1 MNKYLVVEDN
11 DDKAAI
17 IINELRELGISSDA
31 IKRVISLRCA
41 LTDIK
46 TNKYNV
52 VILDLCIPTYLRS
65 DPVDNGGLTLLQKI
79 ISFPAR
85 YIKPNHIIGVT
96 SYEKL
101 AKEQQND
108 FSDLDF
114 SLKCFDDDSWKRAL
128 KNKVLWDIDAQKDKH
143 RVDTERLFISVHGIR
158 TLGIWQNILEKTV
171 LNNISDVTFK
181 KYRYNYY
188 SAIQLLI
195 PRSRNKIIDDFTKK
209 LTEMV
214 YEYPNSRITLIAH
227 SFGTYITIK
236 ALEAIPVDITL
247 NIERVVLV
255 SSVLKPNYDWSWV
268 NMRHNIE
275 SINNECGFNDNILIL
290 SHFFSHDMGMA
301 GRVGFTGMNIKN
313 RFFKGGHDFFN
324 REGNF
329 MEKHW
334 IPILT
339 GSHTDIDERKFS
351 WIRENVEICLSS
363 KTTLFFIFV
372 LIAIITFWLSYN
384 L

>member
-11 DDKAAI
+11 DDKASI

-46 TNKYNV
+46 TNKYNI

-79 ISFPAR
+79 ISFPAK

-114 SLKCFDDDSWKRAL
+114 SLKFFDDNSWKRAL
-128 KNKVLWDIDAQKDKH
+128 KNKVLWDIDAQKNKH
-143 RVDTERLFISVHGIR
+143 RIDTERLFISVHGIR
-158 TLGIWQNILEKTV
+158 TLGHWQNTLEGTL
-171 LNNISDVTFK
+171 LNNTSDITFK

-188 SAIQLLI
+188 SALQLLI
-195 PRSRNKIIDDFTKK
+195 PSSRSKIIDDFAKK

-214 YEYPNSRITLIAH
+214 CEYPNSKITLIAH

-236 ALEAIPVDITL
+236 ALEAIPIDLSLT
-247 NIERVVLV
+247 IERVVLV
-255 SSVLKPNYDWSWV
+255 SSVLKPNYDWSHV
-268 NMRHNIE
+268 NMKHNIE

-324 REGNF
+324 REKDF
-329 MEKHW
+329 MEKYW
-334 IPILT
+334 IPIFT
-339 GSHTDIDERKFS
+339 GSYIDIDEREFS
-351 WIRENVEICLSS
+351 WVRENLEICLSS
-363 KTTLFFIFV
+363 KTTTLLIFA
-372 LIAIITFWLSYN
+372 LIAAITFGLS
-384 L
+384 

>member
-1 MNKYLVVEDN
+1 MNRYLVVEDN
-11 DDKAAI
+11 DDKASI

-65 DPVDNGGLTLLQKI
+65 APVDNGGLTLLQKI
-79 ISFPAR
+79 ISFPAK

-128 KNKVLWDIDAQKDKH
+128 KNKVLWDIDAQKNKH

-158 TLGIWQNILEKTV
+158 TLGHWQNTLEGTL
-171 LNNISDVTFK
+171 LNNTSDVTFK

-188 SAIQLLI
+188 SALQLLI
-195 PRSRNKIIDDFTKK
+195 PSSRSKIIDDFAKK

-214 YEYPNSRITLIAH
+214 CEYPNSKITLIAH
-227 SFGTYITIK
+227 SFGTYIAIK
-236 ALEAIPVDITL
+236 ALEAIPVDLSL

-255 SSVLKPNYDWSWV
+255 SSVLKPNYDWSYV
-268 NMRHNIE
+268 NMKHNIE

-324 REGNF
+324 REKDF
-329 MEKHW
+329 MEKYW
-334 IPILT
+334 IPIFT
-339 GSHTDIDERKFS
+339 GSYIDIDERKFS
-351 WIRENVEICLSS
+351 WIRENLEICLSS
-363 KTTLFFIFV
+363 KTTTLLIFS
-372 LIAIITFWLSYN
+372 LIAAIIFWLS
-384 L
+384 

>member
-17 IINELRELGISSDA
+17 IINELRDLGISSDA

-101 AKEQQND
+101 AKEQKND

-128 KNKVLWDIDAQKDKH
+128 KNKVLWDIDAQKDKR
-143 RVDTERLFISVHGIR
+143 RVNTERLFISVHGIR

-171 LNNISDVTFK
+171 LNNISDVIFK

-195 PRSRNKIIDDFTKK
+195 PRSRNKIIDDFAKK

-236 ALEAIPVDITL
+236 SLEAMPIDITL

-255 SSVLKPNYDWSWV
+255 SSVLKPNYDWSCV

-290 SHFFSHDMGMA
+290 SHYFSHDMGMA
-301 GRVGFTGMNIKN
+301 GRVGFTGMNINN

-324 REGNF
+324 REDNF
-329 MEKHW
+329 MEKYW

-339 GSHTDIDERKFS
+339 GSHTDVDERKFS
-351 WIRENVEICLSS
+351 SIRENFEICLSS
-363 KTTLFFIFV
+363 KTTSFLIFA
-372 LIAIITFWLSYN
+372 LIAMITFWLSYK

>member
-1 MNKYLVVEDN
+1 MNRYLVVEDN
-11 DDKAAI
+11 DDKALI
-17 IINELRELGISSDA
+17 IINELSELGISSDA

-46 TNKYNV
+46 KNKYNI

-79 ISFPAR
+79 ISYPAK

-114 SLKCFDDDSWKRAL
+114 SLKFFDDDSWKRAL
-128 KNKVLWDIDAQKDKH
+128 RNKVLWDIDAQKNKL

-158 TLGIWQNILEKTV
+158 TLGHWQNTLEETV
-171 LNNISDVTFK
+171 LNNTNDVIFK

-188 SAIQLLI
+188 SALQLLI
-195 PRSRNKIIDDFTKK
+195 PRSRSKIIDDFSKK

-214 YEYPNSRITLIAH
+214 CEYPNSKITLIAH

-236 ALEAIPVDITL
+236 ALEAIPVDLSL

-255 SSVLKPNYDWSWV
+255 SSVLQPNYDWSYL
-268 NMRHNIE
+268 NMKHNIE

-324 REGNF
+324 REKDF
-329 MEKHW
+329 MEKYW
-334 IPILT
+334 IPIFT
-339 GSHTDIDERKFS
+339 GSYIDIDERKFS
-351 WIRENVEICLSS
+351 WIRENLEICLSS
-363 KTTLFFIFV
+363 KTTTLLIFT
-372 LIAIITFWLSYN
+372 LIAAITFLLS
-384 L
+384 

>member
-1 MNKYLVVEDN
+1 MNRYLVVEDN
-11 DDKAAI
+11 DDKASI

-46 TNKYNV
+46 TNKYNI

-65 DPVDNGGLTLLQKI
+65 PPVDNGGLTLLQKI
-79 ISFPAR
+79 ISFPAK

-128 KNKVLWDIDAQKDKH
+128 KNKVLWDLDAQKNKH

-158 TLGIWQNILEKTV
+158 TLGHWQNTLEGTL
-171 LNNISDVTFK
+171 LNNTSDITFK

-188 SAIQLLI
+188 SALQLLI
-195 PRSRNKIIDDFTKK
+195 PSSRSKIIDDFAKK
-209 LTEMV
+209 LTEIV
-214 YEYPNSRITLIAH
+214 CEYPNSKITLIAH
-227 SFGTYITIK
+227 SFGTYIAIK
-236 ALEAIPVDITL
+236 ALEAIPVDLSL

-255 SSVLKPNYDWSWV
+255 SSVLKPNYDWSYI
-268 NMRHNIE
+268 NMKHNIE

-324 REGNF
+324 REKDF
-329 MEKHW
+329 MEKYW
-334 IPILT
+334 IPIFT
-339 GSHTDIDERKFS
+339 GSYIDIDERKFS
-351 WIRENVEICLSS
+351 WIRENLEICLSS
-363 KTTLFFIFV
+363 KITILFIFS
-372 LIAIITFWLSYN
+372 LIAAITFWLS
-384 L
+384 

>member
-11 DDKAAI
+11 DDKASI

-46 TNKYNV
+46 TNKYNI

-79 ISFPAR
+79 ISFPAK

-114 SLKCFDDDSWKRAL
+114 SLKFFDDNSWKRAL
-128 KNKVLWDIDAQKDKH
+128 KNKVLWDIDAQKNKH
-143 RVDTERLFISVHGIR
+143 RIDTERLFISVHGIR
-158 TLGIWQNILEKTV
+158 TLGHWQNTLEGTL
-171 LNNISDVTFK
+171 LNNTSDITFK

-188 SAIQLLI
+188 SALQLLI
-195 PRSRNKIIDDFTKK
+195 PSSRSKIIDDFAKK

-214 YEYPNSRITLIAH
+214 CEYPNSKITLIAH

-236 ALEAIPVDITL
+236 ALEAIPIDLSLT
-247 NIERVVLV
+247 IERVVLV
-255 SSVLKPNYDWSWV
+255 SSVLKPNYDWSYV
-268 NMRHNIE
+268 NMKHNIE

-324 REGNF
+324 REKDF
-329 MEKHW
+329 MDKYW
-334 IPILT
+334 IPIFT
-339 GSHTDIDERKFS
+339 GSYIDIDEREFS
-351 WIRENVEICLSS
+351 WVRENLEICLSS
-363 KTTLFFIFV
+363 KTTTLLIFS
-372 LIAIITFWLSYN
+372 LIAAITFWLS
-384 L
+384 

>member
-11 DDKAAI
+11 DDKASI

-46 TNKYNV
+46 TNKYNI

-79 ISFPAR
+79 ISFPAK

-114 SLKCFDDDSWKRAL
+114 SLKFFDDNSWKRAL
-128 KNKVLWDIDAQKDKH
+128 KNKVLWDIDAQKNKH
-143 RVDTERLFISVHGIR
+143 RIDTERLFISVHGIR
-158 TLGIWQNILEKTV
+158 TLGHWQNTLEGTL
-171 LNNISDVTFK
+171 LNNTSDITFK

-188 SAIQLLI
+188 SALQLLI
-195 PRSRNKIIDDFTKK
+195 PSSRSKIIDDFAKK

-214 YEYPNSRITLIAH
+214 CEYPNSKITLIAH

-236 ALEAIPVDITL
+236 ALEAIPIDLSLT
-247 NIERVVLV
+247 IERVVLV
-255 SSVLKPNYDWSWV
+255 SSVLKPNYDWSYV
-268 NMRHNIE
+268 NMKHNIE

-324 REGNF
+324 REKDF
-329 MEKHW
+329 MEKYW
-334 IPILT
+334 IPIFT
-339 GSHTDIDERKFS
+339 GSYIDIDEREFS
-351 WIRENVEICLSS
+351 WVRENLEICLSS
-363 KTTLFFIFV
+363 KTTTLLIFA
-372 LIAIITFWLSYN
+372 LIAAITFGLS
-384 L
+384 

>member
-11 DDKAAI
+11 DDKATV

-31 IKRVISLRCA
+31 ISRVISLRCA
-41 LTDIK
+41 LTEIK
-46 TNKYNV
+46 TNKYNI
-52 VILDLCIPTYLRS
+52 VILDLCIPTYLES
-65 DPVDNGGLTLLQKI
+65 APVDNGGLTLLHKI

-85 YIKPNHIIGVT
+85 YIKPNHIIGIT

-101 AKEQQND
+101 AKEQQDD

-114 SLKCFDDDSWKRAL
+114 SLKCFDDNSWKKAL
-128 KNKVLWDIDAQKDKH
+128 KNKVLWDIDAQKEKNRFDM
-143 RVDTERLFISVHGIR
+143 ERLFISIHGIR
-158 TLGIWQNILEKTV
+158 TLGVWQNILEKTV
-171 LNNISDVTFK
+171 LDNISDVTFK

-188 SAIQLLI
+188 SALQLLI
-195 PRSRNKIIDDFTKK
+195 PSSREKIIDDFVNK

-214 YEYPNSRITLIAH
+214 CECPNARITLIAH
-227 SFGTYITIK
+227 SFGTYITVK

-247 NIERVVLV
+247 NIERVILV
-255 SSVLKPNYDWSWV
+255 SSVLKPNYDWSYV

-275 SINNECGFNDNILIL
+275 SINNECGFNDNILLL

-313 RFFKGGHDFFN
+313 RFFKGGHDFFI
-324 REGNF
+324 REIDF
-329 MEKHW
+329 MAKHW

-339 GSHTDIDERKFS
+339 GSNIDVDERKFS
-351 WIRENVEICLSS
+351 WARENLEICLSS
-363 KTTLFFIFV
+363 KITSFLVIT
-372 LIAIITFWLSYN
+372 LIATIAFYISFKL
-384 L
+384 

>member
-1 MNKYLVVEDN
+1 MNRYLVVEDN
-11 DDKAAI
+11 DDKASI

-46 TNKYNV
+46 TNKYNI

-65 DPVDNGGLTLLQKI
+65 PPVDNGGLTLLQKI
-79 ISFPAR
+79 ISFPAK

-128 KNKVLWDIDAQKDKH
+128 KNKVLWDLDAQKNKH

-158 TLGIWQNILEKTV
+158 TLGHWQNTLEGT
-171 LNNISDVTFK
+171 LLSNTSDITFK

-188 SAIQLLI
+188 SALQLLI
-195 PRSRNKIIDDFTKK
+195 PSSRSKIIDDFAKK
-209 LTEMV
+209 LTEIV
-214 YEYPNSRITLIAH
+214 CEYPNSKITLIAH
-227 SFGTYITIK
+227 SFGTYIAIK
-236 ALEAIPVDITL
+236 ALEAIPVDLSL

-255 SSVLKPNYDWSWV
+255 SSVLKPNYDWSYI
-268 NMRHNIE
+268 NMKHNIE

-324 REGNF
+324 REKDF
-329 MEKHW
+329 MEKYW
-334 IPILT
+334 IPIFT
-339 GSHTDIDERKFS
+339 GSYIDIDERKFS
-351 WIRENVEICLSS
+351 WIRENLEICLSS
-363 KTTLFFIFV
+363 KITILFIFS
-372 LIAIITFWLSYN
+372 LIAAITFWLS
-384 L
+384 

>member
-1 MNKYLVVEDN
+1 MNRYLVVEDN
-11 DDKAAI
+11 DDKASI

-46 TNKYNV
+46 TNKYNI

-65 DPVDNGGLTLLQKI
+65 PPVDNGGLTLLQKI
-79 ISFPAR
+79 ISFPAK

-128 KNKVLWDIDAQKDKH
+128 KNKVLWDLDAQKNKH

-158 TLGIWQNILEKTV
+158 TLGHWQNTLEGTL
-171 LNNISDVTFK
+171 LNNTSDITFK

-188 SAIQLLI
+188 SALQLLI
-195 PRSRNKIIDDFTKK
+195 PSSRSKIIDDFAKK
-209 LTEMV
+209 LTEIV
-214 YEYPNSRITLIAH
+214 CEYPNSKITLIAH
-227 SFGTYITIK
+227 SFGTYIAIK
-236 ALEAIPVDITL
+236 ALEAIPVDLSL

-255 SSVLKPNYDWSWV
+255 SSVLKPNYDWSYI
-268 NMRHNIE
+268 NMKHSIE

-324 REGNF
+324 REKDF
-329 MEKHW
+329 MEKYW
-334 IPILT
+334 IPIFT
-339 GSHTDIDERKFS
+339 GSYIDIDERKFS
-351 WIRENVEICLSS
+351 WIRENLEICLSS
-363 KTTLFFIFV
+363 KITILFIFS
-372 LIAIITFWLSYN
+372 LIAAITFWLS
-384 L
+384 